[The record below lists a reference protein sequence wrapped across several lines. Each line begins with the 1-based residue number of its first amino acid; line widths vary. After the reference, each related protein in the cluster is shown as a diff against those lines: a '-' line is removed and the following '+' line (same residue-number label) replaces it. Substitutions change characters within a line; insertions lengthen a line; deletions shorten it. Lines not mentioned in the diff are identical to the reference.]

1 MRMYIS
7 PFVAGIAVTLIAEYV
22 ALVVYSVI
30 RKNAEK

>member
-1 MRMYIS
+1 MYIS

-30 RKNAEK
+30 RKNTGK